1 MKLYF
6 APGACSMA
14 PHIVLREAAYSFD
27 LEKVDLAKKQTES
40 GENYLDINPKGY
52 VPALRLDDGEVLTEV
67 AVILQYLADQKPD
80 SGLAPT
86 LGTKERYRLMEWLN
100 FISSELHKLFGSLFN
115 PKIPAEWRENQL
127 ERLGQRF
134 DYLAHRLNGKLY
146 LAGDQ
151 FTVADAYLFT
161 VLNWSPVLKVDIN
174 KWPKLQEYV
183 AQIAA
188 RPSVVEAMRAEGL
201 RR

>member
-14 PHIVLREAAYSFD
+14 PHIVLREADYSFD

-40 GENYLDINPKGY
+40 GENYLSINPKGY

-67 AVILQYLADQKPD
+67 AVILQYLADQKPE
-80 SGLAPT
+80 SRLAPK

-115 PKIPAEWRENQL
+115 PEIPAEWRANQL

-134 DYLAHRLNGKLY
+134 DYLTPQLNEKPY
-146 LAGDQ
+146 LTGDQ

-161 VLNWSPVLKVDIN
+161 VLNWSSVLKVDMK
-174 KWPKLQEYV
+174 KWPKLQDYIT
-183 AQIAA
+183 QIAA
-188 RPSVVEAMRAEGL
+188 RPSVGEAMRAEGL